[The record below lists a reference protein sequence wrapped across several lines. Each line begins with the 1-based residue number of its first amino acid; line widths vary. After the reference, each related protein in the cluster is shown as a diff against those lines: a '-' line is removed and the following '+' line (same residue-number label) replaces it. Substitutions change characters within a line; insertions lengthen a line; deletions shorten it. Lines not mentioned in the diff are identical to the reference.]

1 MMNKAFRETL
11 STVVSVNEQFARSTR
26 IDGDSIDET
35 GFIYSESIDMFLRT
49 LIRHQSKS
57 QQGAYTW
64 TGPYGSGKSTL
75 ALSLSAALYGE
86 ETQRSKAVKLYNDET
101 AADLWQAFPPLE
113 EGWKIISVIGGRGD
127 LETLLTDELNRA
139 GIVVDQTKFG
149 KDNLQGLQK
158 HIVSELEH
166 YIESNPRQGGVL
178 IFVDEMGKLL
188 EAAADGFG
196 DVYFYQLL
204 AEAAS
209 RSGGK
214 LVLIGI
220 LHQSFQ
226 EYANSP
232 LKRVRDE
239 WGKIHGRFVDIT
251 INLNS
256 SEQIE
261 LIASSLAHKS
271 INEKQA
277 ELAHR
282 TVKLLS
288 DAKKAP
294 SENLPQ
300 LLEACWPLNPMT
312 ALLLGPISKRSYG
325 QNQRSIFSFLASG
338 EPLGLRDFLDN
349 TEVGSSELY
358 DPPKLWN
365 YLDVNWGSSI
375 AVSGDSHHFANA
387 KEVLARLETMPNAK
401 DEHSNVIKTI
411 SILDL
416 TSQITGVTPSH
427 KALQVA
433 LDLSP
438 HKITKITNDLTD
450 ESLII
455 FKKYKN
461 AYALF
466 EGSDFDIEAELANK
480 LKVTSPPKLSEIT
493 QHFLSSEIVAKRHYL
508 QSGTMRWAEIKLCT
522 PDEVS
527 EIVNDFQP
535 NTSKFALLLIIS
547 SESAEEYGAICDK
560 YLDHEH
566 VIFGRNSTLSEVQE
580 YFIEYYALSDLLQNS
595 NALLKDKVARRE
607 LRDRISSV
615 HDLIENK
622 INEAIDQTD
631 WETDCSQSVSLSKI
645 ASDAADKIFRSAP
658 IIHNELVNREKP
670 SGSANAAVKSLLY
683 AAVDNSI
690 SKNLG
695 FKKFPP
701 ERGLYE
707 AIIKKNNLHV
717 AENGLFKFQSPLD
730 LPEEIDIARLGP
742 LWTVTLEHLKNNAE
756 RNVTLTELHAIWS
769 QPPYGVKAGLNSIL
783 TTLFYITHRSQIA
796 YYREGIFVTDFQDFD
811 VDYIHKTPALV
822 EFRWLDMDT
831 KTKRLLTALATIPA
845 EIDGSE
851 ITSIEPLEVARS
863 LISTFDKIEPWTLR
877 TNRVSD
883 NCKKIRSLFKRASD
897 PAQFTLN
904 DIPELF
910 GEISLNKNDGL
921 NNLTSTIK
929 DGLLDLREF
938 FSLRI
943 AEFRTLVLKELH
955 VYGTTETSFAELRK
969 RAEKI
974 RGIAGQFK
982 LDSVS
987 LQLSKIENDDAHFER
1002 LAGAIIGKTSKNW
1015 IDLDYDRLLV
1025 ETISICREF
1034 RNLETMTD
1042 IKGMS
1047 SDRYAFALVDH
1058 NSLQHGPES
1067 PTVFE
1072 ITQAE
1077 LDDASRIVKS
1087 LKAKHSDKAEQRKLL
1102 AAFAILSKEWSN
1114 SND

>member
-1 MMNKAFRETL
+1 MNKAFRETL
-11 STVVSVNEQFARSTR
+11 SAIVSVNEQFARSTR
-26 IDGDSIDET
+26 IDGDSIDAT

-75 ALSLSAALYGE
+75 ALSLSAALTGDK
-86 ETQRSKAVKLYNDET
+86 TQRSKAVKLYNDET
-101 AADLWQAFPPLE
+101 AADLWRAFPPQE
-113 EGWKIISVIGGRGD
+113 DGWKIISVIGGRGE
-127 LETLLTDELNRA
+127 LETLLADELNSS
-139 GIVVDQTKFG
+139 GIVVDQKKFG

-158 HIVSELEH
+158 HIVSGLEQ

-188 EAAADGFG
+188 EAAADGSG

-214 LVLIGI
+214 LVFIGI

-271 INEKQA
+271 ANEKQA
-277 ELAHR
+277 DLAQR

-358 DPPKLWN
+358 DPPNLWD

-387 KEVLARLETMPNAK
+387 KEVLARLEAMPNVK
-401 DEHSNVIKTI
+401 QEHFDVIKTI

-416 TSQITGVTPSH
+416 TSQITGVAPSP
-427 KALQVA
+427 KALQVGLA
-433 LDLSP
+433 LSP
-438 HKITKITNDLTD
+438 HKITKITNDLID
-450 ESLII
+450 GSLII

-466 EGSDFDIEAELANK
+466 EGSDFDIETELANK
-480 LKVTSPPKLSEIT
+480 LKVTSPPKLSEISK
-493 QHFLSSEIVAKRHYL
+493 HFLSSEIVAKRHYL
-508 QSGTMRWAEIKLCT
+508 QSGTMRWAEIKLCA

-527 EIVNDFQP
+527 EIVNTFRP
-535 NTSKFALLLIIS
+535 NTSKFALLLIVS
-547 SESAEEYGAICDK
+547 SENIEEYEAICDK
-560 YLDHEH
+560 YLDHEY
-566 VIFGRNSTLSEVQE
+566 VIFGRNGTLSEVQE

-631 WETDCSQSVSLSKI
+631 WETDSSFSVSLSKI

-658 IIHNELVNREKP
+658 VIHNELVNREKP
-670 SGSANAAVKSLLY
+670 SGSANAAVKALLY

-707 AIIKKNNLHV
+707 AVIKKNNLHI

-730 LPEEIDIARLGP
+730 LQQELDIARLGP

-756 RNVTLTELHAIWS
+756 RNVALTELHAIWS

-796 YYREGIFVTDFQDFD
+796 YYREGVFVTDFQDFD
-811 VDYIHKTPALV
+811 IDYIHKTPALV
-822 EFRWLDMDT
+822 EFRWLDMDAE
-831 KTKRLLTALATIPA
+831 TKRLLTALATIPA

-877 TNRVSD
+877 TNKVSD

-904 DIPELF
+904 DIPGLF
-910 GEISLNKNDGL
+910 GEISLHDNEALEGLTTKIRDGL
-921 NNLTSTIK
+921 K
-929 DGLLDLREF
+929 DLRNF

-943 AEFRTLVLKELH
+943 TDFRTLVMKELR
-955 VYGTTETSFAELRK
+955 VYGNTETSFAELRA
-969 RAEKI
+969 RAEKV

-987 LQLSKIENDDAHFER
+987 LQLSKIENDDSHFER
-1002 LAGAIIGKTSKNW
+1002 LAGAILGKTSKNW

-1025 ETISICREF
+1025 ETVSICREF

-1042 IKGMS
+1042 LKGIS
-1047 SDRYAFALVDH
+1047 ADRYAFALVEH
-1058 NSLQHGPES
+1058 NSRQDDPGS

-1072 ITQAE
+1072 ITQADF
-1077 LDDASRIVKS
+1077 DDASELVKS
-1087 LKAKHSDKAEQRKLL
+1087 LKAKHTRKADKRKLL
-1102 AAFAILSKEWSN
+1102 AALAMLSKEWSN
-1114 SND
+1114 LND